1 MGLLAN
7 EMLFIIL
14 GFLFDTHADGAL
26 RDGAQYV
33 VQMLSEQ
40 DITQRI

>member
-14 GFLFDTHADGAL
+14 GFLFDTYDEGVLFDGS
-26 RDGAQYV
+26 QYV
-33 VQMLSEQ
+33 QNQLSFNARE
-40 DITQRI
+40 RKS